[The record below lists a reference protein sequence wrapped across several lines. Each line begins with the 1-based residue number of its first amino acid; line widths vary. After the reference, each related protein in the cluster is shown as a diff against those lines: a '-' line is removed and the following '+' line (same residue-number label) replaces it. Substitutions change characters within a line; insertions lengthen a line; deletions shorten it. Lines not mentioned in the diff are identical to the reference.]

1 MLVVIPYL
9 LFLLSFVHIIGC
21 NNALEARANCNSG
34 YTRCSPS
41 GAMATDEPPIG
52 NALSTMY
59 VDVVNSVQT
68 KGKQTRNL
76 ESDLVEVLERAAGG
90 SLCCM
95 SMRVKEPQ
103 DHYVLKC

>member
-21 NNALEARANCNSG
+21 NNALEARA
-34 YTRCSPS
+34 TRCSPS